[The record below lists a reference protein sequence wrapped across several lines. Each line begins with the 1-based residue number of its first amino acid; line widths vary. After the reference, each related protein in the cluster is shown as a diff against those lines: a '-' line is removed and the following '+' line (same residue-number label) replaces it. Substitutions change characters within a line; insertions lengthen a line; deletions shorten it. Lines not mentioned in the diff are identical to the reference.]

1 MKTIKSLLAA
11 LLVLTVVGVNAQSLS
26 LKEQE
31 LENNETELFTDEE
44 INDIQAWFYQEVQD
58 MEMDEETLALYESNM
73 LVYTSRMMRL
83 DDKDKG

>member
-44 INDIQAWFYQEVQD
+44 INDI
-58 MEMDEETLALYESNM
+58 
-73 LVYTSRMMRL
+73 
-83 DDKDKG
+83 